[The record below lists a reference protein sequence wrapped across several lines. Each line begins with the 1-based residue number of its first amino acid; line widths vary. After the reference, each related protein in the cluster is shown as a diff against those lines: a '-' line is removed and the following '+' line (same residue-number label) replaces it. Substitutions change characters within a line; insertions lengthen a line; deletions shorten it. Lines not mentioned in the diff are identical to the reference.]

1 MPLFGKH
8 ILDLSPTP
16 SHMRHSEG
24 SFIRMQDGRIAFVW
38 SRYREGRHDGDT
50 SDLAVIFSADE
61 GESWSAPRTLARCE
75 EWGAVNL
82 MSTSMLTLREGG
94 IALLYLKLTPGLQ
107 VRPCLRTTKDLLS
120 FSAERDACA
129 GRSGYFCVANGRLRR
144 LSTGR
149 LIYSGG
155 HNEITEKELAQGD
168 HENAD
173 NIVMHNISTVRV
185 YLSDD
190 DGESFYEAAAPVE
203 MPLDVCREIRE
214 QGLTESGIEELEDG
228 TLMLYARNASG
239 RQYAAYSKD
248 GGIHWSEPHPS
259 AFTSPTSP
267 MTTLRLSDGR
277 FLAAYNPEPLWPGK
291 PIRTEQGMWT
301 GGRTAY
307 VTRLCDGQMQPLA
320 APRVLEQDA
329 HAGFGYGAAIETRD
343 GAILLAYCA
352 GTDTLGDQN
361 MLCRGR
367 ICKIPLCEL

>member
-16 SHMRHSEG
+16 AHMRHSEG
-24 SFIRMQDGRIAFVW
+24 SFVRMQDGRIAFVW

-61 GESWSAPRTLARCE
+61 GESWSAPRTLALCE

-82 MSTSMLTLREGG
+82 MSTSMLTLREDR

-107 VRPCLRTTKDLLS
+107 VRPFLRTTKDLLS
-120 FSAERDACA
+120 FSDERDACA

-173 NIVMHNISTVRV
+173 NIVMHSISGVRV

-190 DGESFYEAAAPVE
+190 EGNSFYEAAAPVE
-203 MPLDVCREIRE
+203 MPLDVCSEVRA

-228 TLMLYARNASG
+228 TLMLQRKISADGKSQTRLNGQAITQAVQREIAQMLVSIHGQSDSQKLLQKSTHAEILDAYARADDS
-239 RQYAAYSKD
+239 
-248 GGIHWSEPHPS
+248 
-259 AFTSPTSP
+259 
-267 MTTLRLSDGR
+267 
-277 FLAAYNPEPLWPGK
+277 LAAYREVYRALRAAERQIAEIDFK
-291 PIRTEQGMWT
+291 
-301 GGRTAY
+301 
-307 VTRLCDGQMQPLA
+307 LA
-320 APRVLEQDA
+320 ALESEKE
-329 HAGFGYGAAIETRD
+329 AAS
-343 GAILLAYCA
+343 
-352 GTDTLGDQN
+352 N
-361 MLCRGR
+361 
-367 ICKIPLCEL
+367 